1 MAWGNTNVYKLAMGK
16 KYILSLLLFVF
27 NWSIVVYTAVSVSAV
42 HKVNQPYIYIFPLFG
57 GSSFH
62 LGYHRVLNKS
72 SLCYRAGSHYLPTLY
87 IRVCVCVCVCV
98 YTHVNLPIRLT
109 LCFLLGIHTS
119 VLHIC
124 VSVSVLQI
132 RSSIRPHFRTNR
144 YLRKRTPKTMH
155 ERARSHVVQ

>member
-98 YTHVNLPIRLT
+98 YTCQSPNSSHPLLPPWYPYICSPHLC
-109 LCFLLGIHTS
+109 LCFCFANKIIYKATFQDKQ
-119 VLHIC
+119 
-124 VSVSVLQI
+124 VS
-132 RSSIRPHFRTNR
+132 P
-144 YLRKRTPKTMH
+144 
-155 ERARSHVVQ
+155 